1 MCYLLLVM
9 NSRVKFSLVF
19 ADIYLLKK
27 YKCFLYWIIFHCLLN
42 VWCSVVLLVQLNYW
56 LGKQAVKSCM
66 KFSFNPK
73 DTEGC

>member
-9 NSRVKFSLVF
+9 NPRVKFSLVF
-19 ADIYLLKK
+19 ADIYLLKNISVSCIELFFIA
-27 YKCFLYWIIFHCLLN
+27 YLN